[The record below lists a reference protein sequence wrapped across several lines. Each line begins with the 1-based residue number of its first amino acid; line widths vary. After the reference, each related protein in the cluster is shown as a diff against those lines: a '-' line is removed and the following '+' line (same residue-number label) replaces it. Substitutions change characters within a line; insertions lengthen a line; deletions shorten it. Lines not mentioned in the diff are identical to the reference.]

1 MEEKGQQQVHASGS
15 HLLRRERGE
24 THRTHSPGREEV
36 YRLFGKQRRRSR
48 AISQFEQE
56 NGMNIP
62 ASELCSSSISTC
74 SAAEYD
80 EDESANYRT
89 TRAFARGHGASGVSA
104 STCRRSKSLE
114 RNLAERTPTPDLLNF
129 KKGWMTRLGEDGKW
143 RKHWFVLTNQ
153 SLRFYRDSV
162 AEEAADLDGEIN
174 LSTCYD
180 ITDFPVQRNYGF
192 QIHTKDGVF
201 TLCAM
206 TSGIRRNWIQAVMKN
221 VQTSVAPDVT
231 CSLPQMVPVGM
242 VSECIFP
249 SASNSSRS
257 EEEEE
262 EEKRSS
268 VGERRREG
276 RYKTFDWA
284 EFSHMRKK
292 RETLSRQSGIE
303 SEFDCCDSI
312 PPAPAPSPEEPTAI
326 SMMMVHTEACQAPR
340 ITMPADSSP
349 LMVSSSIVASKP
361 SDQKSAEVDTVDLFN
376 DLSNAQMEEKK
387 ETDLYTSPLPVTFS
401 SLSVQTEWQWEL
413 ELQTL
418 HRELKTM
425 YERSERE
432 GREYKHSEARLQTEL
447 SDSLDRLHEME
458 SRLQKAEVTL
468 RERENELEELQS
480 CLEEVSGRLKAREEA
495 QALKDVRL
503 QRHLRLLEESQ
514 ERERR
519 SLGDSL
525 EHAEKRGKEL
535 EERLM
540 QTEVI
545 LQKTPT
551 RGIVEQLE
559 RKCQEL
565 QNQLDESDGE
575 LSRLQARL
583 QNEETL
589 YYDMEHKYEQV
600 CEELEFVRGTL
611 QNCERVCEERFR
623 IQLEQQEEKLN
634 RKERE
639 LQEVF
644 LKMGC
649 SGATLEKTEHT
660 WLKDVKHRLQE
671 SPSTRETAKN
681 FGYGYLEKPRVA
693 QGDESEQVISVMQAL
708 ESKLCDTEERLQEIT
723 VHLQEQQQKLGDELN
738 ACKVDDHWNVQIP
751 RESLG
756 PGRRGDNPDGKHCG
770 IPLEKIATNKMLN
783 FDLQEALQ
791 EECTSPEKQ
800 LSQGM
805 TSRMLSLEALVIQRM
820 ASALEHPSKH
830 LLEGLSELQSQTKAL
845 REAYDGRHE
854 GPVTRNYSQLFSY
867 YQEMGEAG
875 CSLDECEVYR
885 LCMKAELAYL
895 TYTNLHNPDEA
906 HGSQDFNTP
915 FYLGSDVTP
924 LDTKE
929 ETSSNTGLWLSD
941 FSLPELVPCKE
952 QMQGEKVGYCPGEM
966 DKDSLVVELQA
977 QARSLQALSKQLH
990 PLDEDAGA
998 LSDLSPVLLRTVL
1011 FQAILAYATSRLHVT
1026 LQRQVRLLQDQREQ
1040 AVCQCHR
1047 LEGLLQ
1053 EQAERHEEKL
1063 REDRVVIE
1071 VAELARVSAETDAQ
1085 IKGQEVQQLEATFEK
1100 NLQELQQIHEEE
1112 MTRLHGYFTQSQSQT
1127 VTPNESSNGDD
1138 KLSVTSMKERISELE
1153 LQIRCLE
1160 DEIRR
1165 GDANTLRQAYEKELE
1180 TLKVTCELGFS
1191 SMEQSH
1197 QRVIEEM
1204 QRQHQIEVEQ
1214 LLEEKERVLQEETN
1228 ATIAAIEAMRKAHK
1242 EEIEK
1247 SQKSQQNGASTDLN
1261 KLRAHFKD
1269 ELDSLHREL
1278 EVLSEQ
1284 YSQKC
1289 LENAH
1294 LKRAI
1299 EAERQALSSVERD
1312 NQELHTRNQELNK
1325 RMVAELSLM
1334 HSCVTG
1340 GVEQTEPSQG
1350 KDVIQLEVALRVK
1363 ESEIQCLKQEIR
1375 SLQEELQ
1382 AANRH
1387 CKKLMNESS
1396 VSGVRCQSACVKRS
1410 AETYGRQSHSSD
1422 VMKSRSNPDFLK
1434 NRTKPKQPSRSKSLR
1449 ERLSFQERM
1458 KLFESGGK

>member
-1 MEEKGQQQVHASGS
+1 
-15 HLLRRERGE
+15 
-24 THRTHSPGREEV
+24 
-36 YRLFGKQRRRSR
+36 
-48 AISQFEQE
+48 
-56 NGMNIP
+56 MNIG
-62 ASELCSSSISTC
+62 L
-74 SAAEYD
+74 
-80 EDESANYRT
+80 
-89 TRAFARGHGASGVSA
+89 
-104 STCRRSKSLE
+104 
-114 RNLAERTPTPDLLNF
+114 
-129 KKGWMTRLGEDGKW
+129 
-143 RKHWFVLTNQ
+143 
-153 SLRFYRDSV
+153 
-162 AEEAADLDGEIN
+162 
-174 LSTCYD
+174 
-180 ITDFPVQRNYGF
+180 F
-192 QIHTKDGVF
+192 Q
-201 TLCAM
+201 
-206 TSGIRRNWIQAVMKN
+206 
-221 VQTSVAPDVT
+221 
-231 CSLPQMVPVGM
+231 
-242 VSECIFP
+242 
-249 SASNSSRS
+249 
-257 EEEEE
+257 
-262 EEKRSS
+262 
-268 VGERRREG
+268 
-276 RYKTFDWA
+276 
-284 EFSHMRKK
+284 
-292 RETLSRQSGIE
+292 
-303 SEFDCCDSI
+303 
-312 PPAPAPSPEEPTAI
+312 
-326 SMMMVHTEACQAPR
+326 
-340 ITMPADSSP
+340 
-349 LMVSSSIVASKP
+349 
-361 SDQKSAEVDTVDLFN
+361 
-376 DLSNAQMEEKK
+376 
-387 ETDLYTSPLPVTFS
+387 TDLYSSPLPVTFS

-418 HRELKTM
+418 HRELKAM

-432 GREYKHSEARLQTEL
+432 GKEYKHSEARLQTEL
-447 SDSLDRLHEME
+447 SDSLDRLRETE
-458 SRLQKAEVTL
+458 SKLWKTEATL

-480 CLEEVSGRLKAREEA
+480 CLEEVSGRLKATEEA

-540 QTEVI
+540 QTEVMM
-545 LQKTPT
+545 QKMPT

-649 SGATLEKTEHT
+649 SGATLEKTKQI
-660 WLKDVKHRLQE
+660 WLKEE
-671 SPSTRETAKN
+671 SPSTRETGKN
-681 FGYGYLEKPRVA
+681 FGYGYLEKPPAAR
-693 QGDESEQVISVMQAL
+693 GDESEQVISVIQAL

-723 VHLQEQQQKLGDELN
+723 VHLQQQQQKLGDEVI

-751 RESLG
+751 SESLG
-756 PGRRGDNPDGKHCG
+756 PGSRGDIPDGKHCG
-770 IPLEKIATNKMLN
+770 ILLEKIATNKMLN

-791 EECTSPEKQ
+791 EECTSPEKH

-805 TSRMLSLEALVIQRM
+805 TRRMLSLEALVIQRM
-820 ASALEHPSKH
+820 ASALEHPSNH
-830 LLEGLSELQSQTKAL
+830 LLEGFSELQSQTKAL

-854 GPVTRNYSQLFSY
+854 GPVTRNYLQLFSY

-895 TYTNLHNPDEA
+895 IYTNHLHNPDEA
-906 HGSQDFNTP
+906 HGSQAFNPP

-998 LSDLSPVLLRTVL
+998 LSDLSPVLLRTVF
-1011 FQAILAYATSRLHVT
+1011 FQAILAYVTSRLHVT

-1085 IKGQEVQQLEATFEK
+1085 IKGQEVQQLEETFEK

-1112 MTRLHGYFTQSQSQT
+1112 MTRLHGYLTQSQSQT
-1127 VTPNESSNGDD
+1127 VTPNESSNGDG

-1180 TLKVTCELGFS
+1180 TLKVLICRGTRYIFLTW
-1191 SMEQSH
+1191 
-1197 QRVIEEM
+1197 R
-1204 QRQHQIEVEQ
+1204 
-1214 LLEEKERVLQEETN
+1214 
-1228 ATIAAIEAMRKAHK
+1228 
-1242 EEIEK
+1242 
-1247 SQKSQQNGASTDLN
+1247 
-1261 KLRAHFKD
+1261 
-1269 ELDSLHREL
+1269 LD
-1278 EVLSEQ
+1278 
-1284 YSQKC
+1284 
-1289 LENAH
+1289 
-1294 LKRAI
+1294 
-1299 EAERQALSSVERD
+1299 
-1312 NQELHTRNQELNK
+1312 
-1325 RMVAELSLM
+1325 
-1334 HSCVTG
+1334 
-1340 GVEQTEPSQG
+1340 
-1350 KDVIQLEVALRVK
+1350 
-1363 ESEIQCLKQEIR
+1363 
-1375 SLQEELQ
+1375 
-1382 AANRH
+1382 
-1387 CKKLMNESS
+1387 
-1396 VSGVRCQSACVKRS
+1396 
-1410 AETYGRQSHSSD
+1410 
-1422 VMKSRSNPDFLK
+1422 
-1434 NRTKPKQPSRSKSLR
+1434 
-1449 ERLSFQERM
+1449 
-1458 KLFESGGK
+1458 